1 MVGIEYDTEFLI
13 LKKCIA
19 KYKGQK
25 RVIRKTN
32 SYFSSVVIQCSV
44 GLDLL
49 IDMTWKE
56 HECCNQVFM

>member
-1 MVGIEYDTEFLI
+1 MVGIEYGTGFLI
-13 LKKCIA
+13 KNCIA
-19 KYKGQK
+19 KYKGWE

-49 IDMTWKE
+49 IDMTCKE